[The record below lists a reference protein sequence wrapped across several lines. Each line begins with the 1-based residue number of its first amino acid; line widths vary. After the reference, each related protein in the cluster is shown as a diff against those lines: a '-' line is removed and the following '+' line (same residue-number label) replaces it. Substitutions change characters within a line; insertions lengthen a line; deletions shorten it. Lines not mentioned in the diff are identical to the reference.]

1 MQRTTW
7 IGALGILILASF
19 AATAEAHPPFGLA
32 LKNAYDFRSVTCY
45 ACHIQ
50 GKDEE
55 GKILGREHRN
65 ELGKALAKLLEE
77 KMISERIEAA
87 KELTFTERKKV
98 NDAATEEF
106 LKALEQLED
115 KPAPEAGGKTWG
127 ELIKSGEWEGVNLK
141 E

>member
-1 MQRTTW
+1 MQRATW
-7 IGALGILILASF
+7 IGAFGILTFAGF
-19 AATAEAHPPFGLA
+19 AATADAHPPFGLA
-32 LKNAYDFRSVTCY
+32 LKNHYDFRSVTCY

-65 ELGKALAKLLEE
+65 ELGKALAALLEDKNITE
-77 KMISERIEAA
+77 QIEAA

-106 LKALEQLED
+106 LKAMEQLES
-115 KPAPEAGGKTWG
+115 KPAPEADGKTWG
-127 ELIKSGEWEGVNLK
+127 ELIKSGEWEGVKLK